1 MPVKLV
7 VFDSHE
13 NMSEAAGGVILSE
26 LLWNPRLIA
35 TLAAGETPVGAYAE
49 VARLRRRYGL
59 PFPHARVLK
68 LDEWLG
74 VPMDEASSCEH
85 FVREHVLVPW
95 GIAQENY
102 IGFRGDLAEPD
113 LECSSV
119 REWLDREGP
128 IDLAVLGLGVNG
140 HLGFNEPGASLLL
153 RPHAATL
160 SEASRDHG
168 MVSHRRS
175 SIIRGITLGVGD
187 LMAARRILLL
197 VSGERKA
204 DQLAQLFAG
213 SVTTQVPA
221 TLLNVHSNVG
231 CYCDKAAAM
240 RLPAEVTSRAG

>member
-1 MPVKLV
+1 MLCGLCR
-7 VFDSHE
+7 FGC
-13 NMSEAAGGVILSE
+13 AADRPDRGSAAAM
-26 LLWNPRLIA
+26 RQIA
-35 TLAAGETPVGAYAE
+35 HLFS
-49 VARLRRRYGL
+49 RLRL
-59 PFPHARVLK
+59 PHQRSRVSAR
-68 LDEWLG
+68 
-74 VPMDEASSCEH
+74 SS
-85 FVREHVLVPW
+85 
-95 GIAQENY
+95 NY

>member
-140 HLGFNEPGASLLL
+140 HL
-153 RPHAATL
+153 
-160 SEASRDHG
+160 
-168 MVSHRRS
+168 VSCPRN
-175 SIIRGITLGVGD
+175 T
-187 LMAARRILLL
+187 
-197 VSGERKA
+197 
-204 DQLAQLFAG
+204 
-213 SVTTQVPA
+213 VT
-221 TLLNVHSNVG
+221 
-231 CYCDKAAAM
+231 
-240 RLPAEVTSRAG
+240 